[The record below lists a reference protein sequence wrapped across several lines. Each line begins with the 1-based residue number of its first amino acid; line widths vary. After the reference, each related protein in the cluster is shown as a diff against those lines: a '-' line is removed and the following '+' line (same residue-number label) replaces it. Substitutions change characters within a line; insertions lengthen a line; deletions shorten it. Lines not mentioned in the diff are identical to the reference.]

1 MVISFVGAGNLAT
14 HLAQALKAQG
24 HQIAGVW
31 SRTEPS
37 VRALAEQIQ
46 CPWTTDITC
55 LETDVDIVFFCVK
68 DSCLEELAG
77 KVHTSA
83 LCVHT
88 AGSMPLEVL
97 PQEHRGVLYP
107 MQTFSK
113 QRQVDFKQIPI
124 FLEAEGE
131 QEKRVLWQ
139 LADSLSSNVSF
150 LTSQQRRTLHLAA
163 VFACNFTN
171 RCFDIAAELLEAQG
185 LSFQNML
192 PLIDETVNKIHS
204 LSPLQAQTG
213 PAIRWDENVMQ
224 KHLDQL
230 EGINQEI
237 YRLMSLSIHK
247 RATE

>member
-14 HLAQALKAQG
+14 HLAQALKEQG

-37 VRALAEQIQ
+37 ARALACLLQ
-46 CPWTTDITC
+46 CSWTTDITC
-55 LETDVDIVFFCVK
+55 LETNVDIVFFCVK

-77 KVHTSA
+77 KVNTSA
-83 LCVHT
+83 LCIHT
-88 AGSMPLEVL
+88 AGSMPLGVL
-97 PQEHRGVLYP
+97 PQRHRGVLYP

-139 LADSLSSNVSF
+139 LAGSLSSNVSF

-192 PLIDETVNKIHS
+192 PLIDETVNKVHS

-237 YRLMSLSIHK
+237 YKLMSLSIHK